1 VPFVLVA
8 DATDVP
14 FNGASGERIFTPTS
28 VGDIAESNEMF
39 AGHMVF
45 DLSDLEWGADPAEID
60 ASLFVGQ
67 LEVFVP
73 EGVDVKFRGH
83 ADMGG
88 VQLFDLHRTGT
99 DVNLSSNETS
109 GDGPELI
116 LNADVF
122 AGEIVVHRT
131 NDQAKEN

>member
-1 VPFVLVA
+1 V
-8 DATDVP
+8 D
-14 FNGASGERIFTPTS
+14 E
-28 VGDIAESNEMF
+28 IAESNQMF

-45 DLSDLEWGADPAEID
+45 DLSDLEFGDEPVVID
-60 ASLFVGQ
+60 ASVFVGQ

-73 EGVDVKFRGH
+73 EGVDVDFRGH

-88 VQLFDLHRTGT
+88 VQLFGLHRTGT

-109 GDGPELI
+109 GDGPDLI

-131 NDQAKEN
+131 NDQAKEI